1 MRYNLDLRQP
11 LPSARLSEPCGR
23 GRNIRAD
30 EDPKHAPVHAL
41 QNDLA
46 RMALLLERLDGL
58 LCA

>member
-1 MRYNLDLRQP
+1 MHAR
-11 LPSARLSEPCGR
+11 SARLSEPCGR

-30 EDPKHAPVHAL
+30 EEHPKHALVHAL

-46 RMALLLERLDGL
+46 RMAVLLERLDGL

>member
-46 RMALLLERLDGL
+46 HMALLLERLDGL